1 MDVLSVDMKIKRAV
15 HNYFT
20 VLLIIV
26 PIEVWIII
34 PDLPGY
40 NFVSHATS
48 NNGFI
53 TSEQYPI
60 DREQIST
67 GLITVDY
74 LIEGH
79 LISDLYH
86 GRFPYGTSFR

>member
-1 MDVLSVDMKIKRAV
+1 MLSVDIRVEGAL
-15 HNYFT
+15 HNHST
-20 VLLIIV
+20 VLLIKV

-40 NFVSHATS
+40 KLVSHATS